1 MGGEI
6 IMDLKVPKEWEGQ
19 TEVLP
24 QRLEMWV
31 GEKGDSPF
39 FYYGEEDKTLTFKE
53 FNALANQIANNLI
66 SLGVQKG
73 DRVCLLL
80 TNPYVSTLSMFGIW
94 KCGAIFA
101 PINFNYA
108 ARQIAFQVKDTKPAF
123 LIAGVNFSAIIN
135 QIQDELKEVKTI
147 IYRPKPGDHDY
158 DQAAEN
164 SEVNFT
170 TLDYESLLTGNDQ
183 NPNVE
188 LYPYDIAN
196 IIYTSGTTGLP
207 KGVVHSYR
215 WINNYTYNRRMP
227 LNDED
232 VIYTDLPMYHI
243 AGAHSEVGSA
253 AWVGCQIA
261 VWDKFSPTQFWDRI
275 RKCGATTAILLDV
288 MVPWLMSAPESPDD
302 RRNSLNKVPMVPMV
316 GNHRQVAKRFGFDL
330 IISGYSS
337 TEAGSALTGVIDE
350 ELDEGEGT
358 PADLWKGMS
367 KEELRR
373 VYESNNIQYVS
384 GKSELAKKGW
394 IGIPSNYHRARIVDE
409 HGMEVPQGV
418 VGEILLQPKLEH
430 WMLEEYFGRPEATVK
445 AIRDFWY
452 HSGDAVYQDVSGHY
466 IFVDRIGSVIRRRGE
481 NISPMQIEE
490 AVNAM
495 PEVVMSAAFPV
506 PAEEGDE
513 DEVALAVVPQEGV
526 VLDEAEFRAAL
537 AKELPRFMIPKYI
550 EFRDSLPMTGSNK
563 VEKYKLRQ
571 EVIDVKGL
579 KEKSGVRR

>member
-1 MGGEI
+1 M
-6 IMDLKVPKEWEGQ
+6 
-19 TEVLP
+19 
-24 QRLEMWV
+24 
-31 GEKGDSPF
+31 
-39 FYYGEEDKTLTFKE
+39 
-53 FNALANQIANNLI
+53 A
-66 SLGVQKG
+66 
-73 DRVCLLL
+73 
-80 TNPYVSTLSMFGIW
+80 
-94 KCGAIFA
+94 
-101 PINFNYA
+101 
-108 ARQIAFQVKDTKPAF
+108 
-123 LIAGVNFSAIIN
+123 
-135 QIQDELKEVKTI
+135 
-147 IYRPKPGDHDY
+147 
-158 DQAAEN
+158 
-164 SEVNFT
+164 
-170 TLDYESLLTGNDQ
+170 
-183 NPNVE
+183 
-188 LYPYDIAN
+188 
-196 IIYTSGTTGLP
+196 
-207 KGVVHSYR
+207 
-215 WINNYTYNRRMP
+215 
-227 LNDED
+227 
-232 VIYTDLPMYHI
+232 
-243 AGAHSEVGSA
+243 
-253 AWVGCQIA
+253 
-261 VWDKFSPTQFWDRI
+261 
-275 RKCGATTAILLDV
+275 
-288 MVPWLMSAPESPDD
+288 
-302 RRNSLNKVPMVPMV
+302 
-316 GNHRQVAKRFGFDL
+316 DL

-452 HSGDAVYQDVSGHY
+452 HSATRFTRREWSH

-571 EVIDVKGL
+571 EVIDVKDGRKKAFANYNDIL
-579 KEKSGVRR
+579 L